1 MRALGK
7 NLYLS
12 PNSPAIVIWIGLAV
26 LSAGLSTATVDQ
38 VRQHVEYL
46 ASDQLDGRLTG
57 TAGERLAADY
67 LVRQLEKIGARP
79 LPGRESFELPFEY
92 TAGSSDAGSTL
103 EVRHGAEERGWS
115 GTEQIQALSLSDS
128 GSVSGPV
135 VFAGYGI
142 VVPEGQETYYD
153 SYTGLDV
160 EGKVVVVLRYT
171 PEEADKETR
180 AALARFSGL
189 RHKALQARERG
200 AAALVV
206 VTGPRSPNAG
216 EAVPMSF
223 DSAITGSGI
232 VAASIGGKAAE
243 TLFELA
249 GGKTLEA
256 AQESLDDANPHITGF
271 DLPEL
276 EITLDVAVVRQ
287 RRTGHN
293 IVGVL
298 PGKSAA
304 ELEKPYV
311 VLGAH
316 YDHLGRG
323 GSGGDSLARRDEIG
337 GIHYG
342 ADDNAS
348 GVAAVLTAAAQLAKM
363 DRQRDVVL
371 AFWSGEELGALGSH
385 DFLASEAIDP
395 DQIAAYVNLDM
406 VGRVRDNTLVLQA
419 VGTSSVWPRLIEQS
433 NIPVGFDLQTRDDPY
448 LPTDTLNFVQA
459 GIPTLDLFTGSHE
472 EYHRPADR
480 AETLNYEDLERVAR
494 FGALVTYKTATLE
507 TAPDFIEVER
517 DPRAGGGREGAR
529 IFTGTIPDYTAEVE
543 GLRLSGVI
551 GGGPAE
557 EAGLQEG
564 DVVVELA
571 GQSVTNVYDYMYAL
585 EALEIGKAVKV
596 IFLRDGNRQ
605 ETTITPQSRK

>member
-1 MRALGK
+1 M
-7 NLYLS
+7 YLS
-12 PNSPAIVIWIGLAV
+12 PNSPAIVIWIGLVV
-26 LSAGLSTATVDQ
+26 LSAGPSTATVDQ
-38 VRQHVEYL
+38 VQQHVEYL

-57 TAGERLAADY
+57 TAGERRAADY
-67 LVRQLEKIGARP
+67 LVRELEQLGAKP
-79 LPGRESFELPFEY
+79 LPGREGFELPFEF
-92 TAGSSDAGSTL
+92 TSGSSDAGSTIKIG
-103 EVRHGAEERGWS
+103 HPAGERGWT
-115 GTEQIQALSLSDS
+115 GGEKIQALSFSDS
-128 GSVSGPV
+128 GSVTGPV

-142 VVPEGQETYYD
+142 VVPAGQETFYD

-160 EGKVVVVLRYT
+160 EDKVVVVLRYT
-171 PEEADKETR
+171 PEDADKETR

-200 AAALVV
+200 AKAIVV

-216 EAVPMSF
+216 ETVPMSF
-223 DSAITGSGI
+223 DSAIAGSGI
-232 VAASIGGKAAE
+232 VAASIGGEVAE
-243 TLFELA
+243 ALFELA
-249 GGKTLEA
+249 GDKTLEQ
-256 AQESLDDANPHITGF
+256 AQKSLDDANPHITGF
-271 DLPEL
+271 DLPDL
-276 EITLDVAVVRQ
+276 EITLDVKVDREK
-287 RRTGHN
+287 RTGHN

-298 PGKSAA
+298 PGRAA
-304 ELEKPYV
+304 GEVEKPYV

-323 GSGGDSLARRDEIG
+323 RSGGNSLARKEEMG
-337 GIHYG
+337 GIHHG

-348 GVAAVLTAAAQLAKM
+348 GVAAVLAAAAQLAKM

-385 DFLASEAIDP
+385 DFLASEIVDP
-395 DQIAAYVNLDM
+395 GEIAAYVNLDM
-406 VGRVRDNTLVLQA
+406 VGRVRDNKLVLQA
-419 VGTSSVWPRLIEQS
+419 AGTSSVWPRLIEQS

-494 FGALVTYKTATLE
+494 FGALVTYKTANLE
-507 TAPDFIEVER
+507 TAPDFIEVAR
-517 DPRAGGGREGAR
+517 DPQSGGGREGAR
-529 IFTGTIPDYTAEVE
+529 IYTGTIPDYTAEVE

-564 DVVVELA
+564 DVIVELA
-571 GQSVTNVYDYMYAL
+571 GQSVANVYDYMYAL
-585 EALEIGKAVKV
+585 EALEIGQAVKV
-596 IFLRDGNRQ
+596 IYLREGTRQ
-605 ETTITPQSRK
+605 ETTITPQSRQ

>member
-1 MRALGK
+1 
-7 NLYLS
+7 
-12 PNSPAIVIWIGLAV
+12 VIWIGLAV
-26 LSAGLSTATVDQ
+26 LSAGLSTAGVDQ
-38 VRQHVEYL
+38 VQQHVEYL
-46 ASDQLDGRLTG
+46 TSDQLDGRLTG
-57 TAGERLAADY
+57 TAGERLAGDY
-67 LVRQLEKIGARP
+67 LVGELEQLGAEP
-79 LPGRESFELPFEY
+79 LPGRKSFELPFEF
-92 TAGSSDAGSTL
+92 TSGSSDAGSTIKIG
-103 EVRHGAEERGWS
+103 HPAGERGWT
-115 GTEQIQALSLSDS
+115 GGEKIQALSFSDS
-128 GSVSGPV
+128 GTVTGPV

-142 VVPEGQETYYD
+142 VVPKGQETYYD

-160 EGKVVVVLRYT
+160 EDKVVVVLRYT
-171 PEEADKETR
+171 PEDADKETR

-200 AAALVV
+200 AKALVV

-216 EAVPMSF
+216 ETVPMSF
-223 DSAITGSGI
+223 DSAIAGSGI
-232 VAASIGGKAAE
+232 VAASIGGEVAE
-243 TLFELA
+243 ALFELA
-249 GGKTLEA
+249 GDKTLE
-256 AQESLDDANPHITGF
+256 QTQKSLDDANPHITGF
-271 DLPEL
+271 DLPDL
-276 EITLDVAVVRQ
+276 EITLNVKVDREK
-287 RRTGHN
+287 RTGHN

-298 PGKSAA
+298 PGKAVG
-304 ELEKPYV
+304 EVEKLYV

-323 GSGGDSLARRDEIG
+323 RSGGNSLARKDEVG
-337 GIHYG
+337 GIHHG

-385 DFLASEAIDP
+385 DFLASEVVDP
-395 DQIAAYVNLDM
+395 EQIAAYVNLDM
-406 VGRVRDNTLVLQA
+406 VGRVRNNKLVLQA
-419 VGTSSVWPRLIEQS
+419 AGTSSVWPRLIEQS
-433 NIPVGFDLQTRDDPY
+433 NIPIGLDLQTRDDPY

-480 AETLNYEDLERVAR
+480 AETINYEDLERVAR
-494 FGALVTYKTATLE
+494 FGALVTYKTTNLE

-517 DPRAGGGREGAR
+517 DPQAGGGREGAR
-529 IFTGTIPDYTAEVE
+529 IYTGTIPDYTAEVE

-564 DVVVELA
+564 DIIVELA
-571 GQSVTNVYDYMYAL
+571 GQSITNVYDYMYAL
-585 EALEIGKAVKV
+585 EALEIGEAVKV
-596 IFLRDGNRQ
+596 LFLREGNRQ
-605 ETTITPQSRK
+605 ETTITPRSRE

>member
-1 MRALGK
+1 MALGT

-12 PNSPAIVIWIGLAV
+12 PSSSPIVIWIGLAV

-67 LVRQLEKIGARP
+67 LVRQLEQIGARP
-79 LPGRESFELPFEY
+79 LRGRESFELPFEF
-92 TAGSSDAGSTL
+92 TAGSSDAVL
-103 EVRHGAEERGWS
+103 
-115 GTEQIQALSLSDS
+115 
-128 GSVSGPV
+128 PN
-135 VFAGYGI
+135 
-142 VVPEGQETYYD
+142 
-153 SYTGLDV
+153 LD
-160 EGKVVVVLRYT
+160 
-171 PEEADKETR
+171 
-180 AALARFSGL
+180 
-189 RHKALQARERG
+189 
-200 AAALVV
+200 
-206 VTGPRSPNAG
+206 
-216 EAVPMSF
+216 
-223 DSAITGSGI
+223 II
-232 VAASIGGKAAE
+232 
-243 TLFELA
+243 
-249 GGKTLEA
+249 
-256 AQESLDDANPHITGF
+256 
-271 DLPEL
+271 
-276 EITLDVAVVRQ
+276 LDVAVDRE
-287 RRTGHN
+287 RRIGHN
-293 IVGVL
+293 IVGML
-298 PGKSAA
+298 PGRSGA

-323 GSGGDSLARRDEIG
+323 GSGGNSLARKDEIG
-337 GIHYG
+337 GIHHG

-348 GVAAVLTAAAQLAKM
+348 GVAAVLAAAAQLAKM

-494 FGALVTYKTATLE
+494 FGALVIYKTANLE

-517 DPRAGGGREGAR
+517 DPQAGGGREGAR

-564 DVVVELA
+564 DVVVKLA